1 MSSLANI
8 INEGKRVQ
16 HSMNEKIKNKEFKP
30 LGSSTINAYI
40 TNLNKLHREIKT
52 KIDIENLDWL
62 LELEIIKEY
71 INNLQSANTRK
82 NYLTAVISVLHYD
95 YNKYKNAIDF
105 YIKLASNNIID
116 IKINLKQDKGCSNE
130 KIITMNEY
138 NDLLNQLKK
147 NMKYRIEYII
157 LSILKYYPIRNEI
170 FNLKYIKYTD
180 YKLLDK
186 TDRLNHNWIIEKSNK
201 MTMSRNVYKTSDIFN
216 QINTD
221 LNSEIKKLLKKYIM
235 EFNIESGDALFS
247 VKPQT
252 MVSKLATTTDTVIGV
267 KLGTSSIFKII
278 CRDVVQK
285 YTDEKRIDMLKYY
298 GAIRGTSLKIL
309 TEYYLYGNVN
319 NDIDNK
325 SDISDE

>member
-1 MSSLANI
+1 MENLANV
-8 INEGKRVQ
+8 INKGKEVQ
-16 HSMNEKIKNKEFKP
+16 HSLNEKIKHKEFKP
-30 LGSSTINAYI
+30 LGNTTLNAYI

-52 KIDIENLDWL
+52 KIEIDNLDWL
-62 LELEIIKEY
+62 LDKETIKDY

-82 NYLTAVISVLHYD
+82 NYLTAIISVLHSNYT
-95 YNKYKNAIDF
+95 KYKNAIDF

-147 NMKYRIEYII
+147 NMKYRLEYII

-221 LNSEIKKLLKKYIM
+221 LNSEIKKLLKKYITD
-235 EFNIESGDALFS
+235 FNIESGDPMFS

-252 MVSKLATTTDTVIGV
+252 MVIKLATTTKEFIGV
-267 KLGTSSIFKII
+267 KLGTSSIFKIV
-278 CRDVVQK
+278 CCDVVQK
-285 YTDEKRIDMLKYY
+285 YTDEKREDMLKYY
-298 GAIRGTSLKIL
+298 GNIRGTSLKIL
-309 TEYYLYGNVN
+309 VDYYIYGNAN
-319 NDIDNK
+319 SDNK
-325 SDISDE
+325 SDISDD